1 MTIDFDQTVD
11 HYGVNSIKW
20 EFMVDDHGLKHW
32 NLTDP
37 DLGDQSVLPM
47 WIADM
52 DFLAAPPIV
61 EAVTRRAQRGVYGY
75 ASKTD
80 SYLSAVCSWMAR
92 RKAWAVEPDWI
103 LMMPGVV
110 TALHVIVR
118 HFTAPGDKVLI
129 QRPVYH
135 PFTFS
140 IENNQREISSSA
152 LLLTGDRYEMDFD
165 DLAEKAADPAVKLA
179 ILCSPHNPVGRV
191 WSREELSRY
200 AEICTENGVR
210 VIADELHSD
219 LIMPGRQ
226 FVSYGTL
233 DERFLKDVFVCTA
246 PSKTFSLAGL
256 QTSNIIV
263 PDAELRDELRIELR
277 ALGLWGTNPFGLVG
291 TEAAYNHGEPWL
303 AQVIDYIW
311 SNLEYLDNYLK
322 SHLQSMKL
330 IPIEGTYLAW
340 IDCRDLGLDGE
351 ALNSLMMD
359 DARVYVDGGHIFG
372 PEGEGFA
379 RMNVA
384 CRRQTLEQ
392 ALARIE
398 CAVNNRTSGPQVS
411 GTR

>member
-1 MTIDFDQTVD
+1 MTIDFDQAVD

-92 RKAWAVEPDWI
+92 RKAWTVEPDWI

-263 PDAELRDELRIELR
+263 PDTELREELRIELR

-291 TEAAYNHGEPWL
+291 TEAAYNHGESWL
-303 AQVIDYIW
+303 EQVIDYIW
-311 SNLEYLDNYLK
+311 GNLEYLDNYLK
-322 SHLQSMKL
+322 SRLPSMKL

-340 IDCRDLGLDGE
+340 VDCRDLGLGGE
-351 ALNSLMMD
+351 ALKRLFMD
-359 DARVYVDGGHIFG
+359 DARVYLDTGDIFG
-372 PEGEGFA
+372 PEGEGFV

-398 CAVNNRTSGPQVS
+398 RAVNDQMG
-411 GTR
+411 G

>member
-1 MTIDFDQTVD
+1 MTIDFEQEVD

-20 EFMVDDHGLKHW
+20 EFMVDDRELKHW
-32 NLTDP
+32 DLTDP
-37 DLGDQSVLPM
+37 DLGDQSILPM
-47 WIADM
+47 WVADM

-61 EAVTRRAQRGVYGY
+61 EAVTRRAQRGLYGY

-80 SYLSAVCSWMAR
+80 SYLSAVCGWMAR
-92 RKAWAVEPDWI
+92 RNAWAVDPEWI

-140 IENNQREISSSA
+140 IENNQREVASSA
-152 LLLTGDRYEMDFD
+152 LRLTGDRYEMDFD
-165 DLAEKAADPAVKLA
+165 DLAEKAADPAAKLA

-191 WSREELSRY
+191 WSREELTRY
-200 AEICTENGVR
+200 AEICSENGVR

-219 LIMPGRQ
+219 LIMPGGQ

-303 AQVIDYIW
+303 EQVIDYIW
-311 SNLEYLDNYLK
+311 GNLEYLDNYLK
-322 SHLQSMKL
+322 SRLSSMKL

-340 IDCRDLGLDGE
+340 IDCRGLGLDGA
-351 ALNSLMMD
+351 ALNRLMMD

-372 PEGEGFA
+372 PEGEGFV
-379 RMNVA
+379 RVNVA

-398 CAVNNRTSGPQVS
+398 RVVNDQIG
-411 GTR
+411 G

>member
-1 MTIDFDQTVD
+1 MTIDFEQEVD

-20 EFMVDDHGLKHW
+20 EFVVDDRELKHW
-32 NLTDP
+32 DLTDP

-47 WIADM
+47 WVADM
-52 DFLAAPPIV
+52 DFLAAPPII
-61 EAVTRRAQRGVYGY
+61 EAVTRRAQRGLYGY
-75 ASKTD
+75 ASKTN
-80 SYLSAVCSWMAR
+80 SYLSAVCNWMAR
-92 RKAWAVEPDWI
+92 RKAWTVDPEWI

-118 HFTAPGDKVLI
+118 HFTVPGDKVLI

-140 IENNQREISSSA
+140 IENNQREVASSS
-152 LLLTGDRYEMDFD
+152 LRLTGNRYEMDFD

-191 WSREELSRY
+191 WSREELTRY
-200 AEICTENGVR
+200 AQICTENGVR

-263 PDAELRDELRIELR
+263 PDAELRDELRLELR

-291 TEAAYNHGEPWL
+291 TEAAYNYGEPWL
-303 AQVIDYIW
+303 DQVIDYIW
-311 SNLEYLDNYLK
+311 GNLEYLDNYLQ
-322 SHLQSMKL
+322 SRLPSMKL
-330 IPIEGTYLAW
+330 TPIEGTYLAW
-340 IDCRDLGLDGE
+340 MDCRDLGLGGD
-351 ALNSLMMD
+351 ALKSLMMD
-359 DARVYVDGGHIFG
+359 DARVYLDTGDKFG
-372 PEGEGFA
+372 PEGEGYV

-384 CRRQTLEQ
+384 CRRQTLEL

-398 CAVNNRTSGPQVS
+398 RAVNNQVR
-411 GTR
+411 G

>member
-1 MTIDFDQTVD
+1 MTIDFEQEVD

-20 EFMVDDHGLKHW
+20 EFVVGDDGLQHW
-32 NLTDP
+32 DLTDP

-61 EAVTRRAQRGVYGY
+61 EAVTERAQRGLYGY

-80 SYLSAVCSWMAR
+80 SYLSAVCGWMAR
-92 RKAWAVEPDWI
+92 RKAWTVDPKWI

-140 IENNQREISSSA
+140 IENNQREITSSA
-152 LLLTGDRYEMDFD
+152 LQLVGDRYEMDFE

-191 WSREELSRY
+191 WSREELTRY
-200 AEICTENGVR
+200 AEICHTNGVR

-233 DERFLKDVFVCTA
+233 DEQFLKDVFVCTA

-263 PDAELRDELRIELR
+263 PNTELREELRIELR

-291 TEAAYNHGEPWL
+291 TEAAYNHGEAWL
-303 AQVIDYIW
+303 EQVID
-311 SNLEYLDNYLK
+311 
-322 SHLQSMKL
+322 
-330 IPIEGTYLAW
+330 
-340 IDCRDLGLDGE
+340 
-351 ALNSLMMD
+351 
-359 DARVYVDGGHIFG
+359 
-372 PEGEGFA
+372 
-379 RMNVA
+379 
-384 CRRQTLEQ
+384 
-392 ALARIE
+392 
-398 CAVNNRTSGPQVS
+398 
-411 GTR
+411 

>member
-1 MTIDFDQTVD
+1 VTIDFEQEVD

-20 EFMVDDHGLKHW
+20 EFMVDDRELKHW
-32 NLTDP
+32 DLTDP
-37 DLGDQSVLPM
+37 DLGDQSILPM
-47 WIADM
+47 WVADM

-61 EAVTRRAQRGVYGY
+61 EAVTRRAQRGLYGY

-80 SYLSAVCSWMAR
+80 SYLSAVCGWMAR
-92 RKAWAVEPDWI
+92 HKAWAVNPEWI

-140 IENNQREISSSA
+140 IENNQREVASSA
-152 LLLTGDRYEMDFD
+152 LRLTGDRYEMDFD
-165 DLAEKAADPAVKLA
+165 DLAEKAADPAAKLA

-191 WSREELSRY
+191 WSREELTRY
-200 AEICTENGVR
+200 AEICSENGVR

-219 LIMPGRQ
+219 LIMPGGQ

-303 AQVIDYIW
+303 EQVIDYIW
-311 SNLEYLDNYLK
+311 GNLEYLDNYLK
-322 SHLQSMKL
+322 SRLSSMKL

-340 IDCRDLGLDGE
+340 IDCRGLGLDGA
-351 ALNSLMMD
+351 ALNRLMMD

-372 PEGEGFA
+372 PEGEGFV
-379 RMNVA
+379 RINVA

-398 CAVNNRTSGPQVS
+398 RAVNDQIG
-411 GTR
+411 G

>member
-1 MTIDFDQTVD
+1 MTIDFEQEVD

-20 EFMVDDHGLKHW
+20 EFMVDDRELKHW
-32 NLTDP
+32 DLTDP
-37 DLGDQSVLPM
+37 DLGDQSILPM
-47 WIADM
+47 WVADM

-61 EAVTRRAQRGVYGY
+61 EAVTRRAQRGLYGY

-80 SYLSAVCSWMAR
+80 SYLSAVCGWMAR
-92 RKAWAVEPDWI
+92 RKAWAVDPEWI

-140 IENNQREISSSA
+140 IENNQREVASSA
-152 LLLTGDRYEMDFD
+152 LRLTGDRYEMDFD
-165 DLAEKAADPAVKLA
+165 DLAEKAADPAAKLA

-191 WSREELSRY
+191 WSREELTRY
-200 AEICTENGVR
+200 AEICSENGVR

-219 LIMPGRQ
+219 LIMPGGQ

-303 AQVIDYIW
+303 EQVIDYIW
-311 SNLEYLDNYLK
+311 GNLEYLDNYLK
-322 SHLQSMKL
+322 SRLSSMKL

-340 IDCRDLGLDGE
+340 IDCRGLGLDGA
-351 ALNSLMMD
+351 ALNRLMMD

-372 PEGEGFA
+372 PEGEGFV
-379 RMNVA
+379 RVNVA

-398 CAVNNRTSGPQVS
+398 RAVNDQIG
-411 GTR
+411 G

>member
-1 MTIDFDQTVD
+1 MTIDFEQEVD

-20 EFMVDDHGLKHW
+20 EFMVDDRGLKHW
-32 NLTDP
+32 DLTDP

-47 WIADM
+47 WVADM

-61 EAVTRRAQRGVYGY
+61 EAVTLRAQRGLYGY
-75 ASKTD
+75 ASTTD
-80 SYLSAVCSWMAR
+80 SYLSAVCGWMTR
-92 RKAWAVEPDWI
+92 RKAWAVDPEWI

-118 HFTAPGDKVLI
+118 HFTVPGDKVLI

-140 IENNQREISSSA
+140 IENNQREVVSSA
-152 LLLTGDRYEMDFD
+152 LRLTGDRYEMDFD
-165 DLAEKAADPAVKLA
+165 DLAEKAADPAAKLA

-191 WSREELSRY
+191 WSREELTRY
-200 AEICTENGVR
+200 AEICSANGVR

-219 LIMPGRQ
+219 LIMPGGQ

-303 AQVIDYIW
+303 EQVIDYLW
-311 SNLEYLDNYLK
+311 GNLEYLANYLK
-322 SHLQSMKL
+322 RRLPSIKL
-330 IPIEGTYLAW
+330 IPIEGT
-340 IDCRDLGLDGE
+340 
-351 ALNSLMMD
+351 
-359 DARVYVDGGHIFG
+359 
-372 PEGEGFA
+372 
-379 RMNVA
+379 
-384 CRRQTLEQ
+384 
-392 ALARIE
+392 
-398 CAVNNRTSGPQVS
+398 
-411 GTR
+411 

>member
-1 MTIDFDQTVD
+1 MTIDFEQEVD

-20 EFMVDDHGLKHW
+20 EFMVDDRELKHW
-32 NLTDP
+32 DLTDP

-47 WIADM
+47 WVADM

-61 EAVTRRAQRGVYGY
+61 EAVTRRAQRGLYGY

-80 SYLSAVCSWMAR
+80 SYLSAVCGWMAR
-92 RKAWAVEPDWI
+92 RNAWAVDPEWI

-140 IENNQREISSSA
+140 IENNQREVASSA
-152 LLLTGDRYEMDFD
+152 LRLTGDRYEMDFD
-165 DLAEKAADPAVKLA
+165 DLAEKAADPAAKLA

-191 WSREELSRY
+191 WSREELTRY
-200 AEICTENGVR
+200 AEICSENGVR

-219 LIMPGRQ
+219 LIMPGGQ

-303 AQVIDYIW
+303 EQVIDYIW
-311 SNLEYLDNYLK
+311 GNLEYLDNYLK
-322 SHLQSMKL
+322 SRLSSMKL

-340 IDCRDLGLDGE
+340 IDCRGLGLDGA
-351 ALNSLMMD
+351 ALNRLMMD

-372 PEGEGFA
+372 PEGEGFV
-379 RMNVA
+379 RINVA

-398 CAVNNRTSGPQVS
+398 RAVNDQIG
-411 GTR
+411 G

>member
-1 MTIDFDQTVD
+1 MTIDFEQEVD

-20 EFMVDDHGLKHW
+20 EFMVDDRELKHW
-32 NLTDP
+32 DLTDP
-37 DLGDQSVLPM
+37 DLGDRSILPM
-47 WIADM
+47 WVADM

-61 EAVTRRAQRGVYGY
+61 EAVTRRAQRGLYGY

-80 SYLSAVCSWMAR
+80 SYLSAVCGWMAR
-92 RKAWAVEPDWI
+92 HKAWAVNPEWI

-140 IENNQREISSSA
+140 IENNQREVASSA
-152 LLLTGDRYEMDFD
+152 LRLTGDRYEMDFD
-165 DLAEKAADPAVKLA
+165 DLAEKAADPAAKLA

-191 WSREELSRY
+191 WSREELTRY
-200 AEICTENGVR
+200 AEICSENGVR

-219 LIMPGRQ
+219 LIMPGGQ

-303 AQVIDYIW
+303 EQVIDYIW
-311 SNLEYLDNYLK
+311 GNLEYLDNYLK
-322 SHLQSMKL
+322 SRLSSMKL

-340 IDCRDLGLDGE
+340 IDCRGLGLDGA
-351 ALNSLMMD
+351 ALNRLMMD

-372 PEGEGFA
+372 PEGEGFV
-379 RMNVA
+379 RVNVA

-398 CAVNNRTSGPQVS
+398 RAVNDQIG
-411 GTR
+411 G

>member
-1 MTIDFDQTVD
+1 MTIDFEQEVD

-20 EFMVDDHGLKHW
+20 EFMVDDRELKHW
-32 NLTDP
+32 DLTDP
-37 DLGDQSVLPM
+37 DLGDQSILPM
-47 WIADM
+47 WVADM

-61 EAVTRRAQRGVYGY
+61 EAVTRRAQRGLYGY

-80 SYLSAVCSWMAR
+80 SYLSAVCGWMAR
-92 RKAWAVEPDWI
+92 RKAWAVDPEWI

-140 IENNQREISSSA
+140 IENNQREVASSA
-152 LLLTGDRYEMDFD
+152 LRLTGDRYEMDFD
-165 DLAEKAADPAVKLA
+165 DLAEKAADPAAKLA

-191 WSREELSRY
+191 WSREELTRY
-200 AEICTENGVR
+200 AEICSENGVR

-219 LIMPGRQ
+219 LIMPGGQ

-233 DERFLKDVFVCTA
+233 DEQFLKDVFVCTA

-303 AQVIDYIW
+303 EQVIDYIW
-311 SNLEYLDNYLK
+311 GNLEYLDNYLK
-322 SHLQSMKL
+322 SRLSSMKL

-340 IDCRDLGLDGE
+340 IDCRGLGLDGA
-351 ALNSLMMD
+351 ALNRLMMD

-372 PEGEGFA
+372 PEGEGFV
-379 RMNVA
+379 RVNVA

-398 CAVNNRTSGPQVS
+398 RAVNDQIG
-411 GTR
+411 G

>member
-1 MTIDFDQTVD
+1 MTIDFEQEVD

-20 EFMVDDHGLKHW
+20 EFMVDDRGLKHW
-32 NLTDP
+32 DLTDP

-47 WIADM
+47 WVADM

-61 EAVTRRAQRGVYGY
+61 EAVTRRAQRGLYGY

-80 SYLSAVCSWMAR
+80 SYLPAVCGWMAR
-92 RKAWAVEPDWI
+92 RKAWAVDPEWI

-118 HFTAPGDKVLI
+118 HFTEPGDKVLI

-140 IENNQREISSSA
+140 IENNQREVVSSA
-152 LLLTGDRYEMDFD
+152 LRLTGDRYEMDFD
-165 DLAEKAADPAVKLA
+165 DLAEKAADPAAKLA

-191 WSREELSRY
+191 WSREELTRY
-200 AEICTENGVR
+200 AEICSANGVR

-219 LIMPGRQ
+219 LIMPGGQ

-291 TEAAYNHGEPWL
+291 TEAAYNHGESWL
-303 AQVIDYIW
+303 EQVIDYIW
-311 SNLEYLDNYLK
+311 GNLEYLDNYLK
-322 SHLQSMKL
+322 SRLPSMKL

-340 IDCRDLGLDGE
+340 VDCRDLGLGGE
-351 ALNSLMMD
+351 ALKSLMMD
-359 DARVYVDGGHIFG
+359 DARVYLDSGHIFG
-372 PEGEGFA
+372 PEGEGFV

-398 CAVNNRTSGPQVS
+398 RAVNDQMG
-411 GTR
+411 G

>member
-1 MTIDFDQTVD
+1 MTIDFEQEVD

-20 EFMVDDHGLKHW
+20 EFVVDDRVLKHW
-32 NLTDP
+32 DLTDP
-37 DLGDQSVLPM
+37 DLGDRSVLPM
-47 WIADM
+47 WVADM
-52 DFLAAPPIV
+52 DFLAAPPII
-61 EAVTRRAQRGVYGY
+61 EAVTRRAQRGLYGY
-75 ASKTD
+75 ASETD
-80 SYLSAVCSWMAR
+80 SYLSAVCGWMAR
-92 RKAWAVEPDWI
+92 RKAWAVDPEWI

-140 IENNQREISSSA
+140 IENNQREVVSST
-152 LLLTGDRYEMDFD
+152 LHLTGDRYEMDFD

-191 WSREELSRY
+191 WNREELTRY
-200 AEICTENGVR
+200 AQICSENGVR
-210 VIADELHSD
+210 VVADELHSD

-263 PDAELRDELRIELR
+263 PDAELRDELRLELR

-303 AQVIDYIW
+303 EQVIDYIW
-311 SNLEYLDNYLK
+311 SNLQYLDKFLK
-322 SHLQSMKL
+322 SHLPSMKL

-340 IDCRDLGLDGE
+340 VDCRDLGLGGE
-351 ALNSLMMD
+351 ALKSLMMD
-359 DARVYVDGGHIFG
+359 DARVYLDTGHIFG
-372 PEGEGFA
+372 PEGEGFV

-398 CAVNNRTSGPQVS
+398 RAVNDQIG
-411 GTR
+411 G

>member
-1 MTIDFDQTVD
+1 MTIDFEQEVD

-20 EFMVDDHGLKHW
+20 EFVVDDRVLKHW
-32 NLTDP
+32 DLTDP
-37 DLGDQSVLPM
+37 DLGDRSVLPM
-47 WIADM
+47 WVADM
-52 DFLAAPPIV
+52 DFLAAPPII
-61 EAVTRRAQRGVYGY
+61 EAVTRRAQRGLYGY

-80 SYLSAVCSWMAR
+80 SYLSAVCNWMAR
-92 RKAWAVEPDWI
+92 RKAWTVDPEWI

-140 IENNQREISSSA
+140 IENNQREVVSST
-152 LLLTGDRYEMDFD
+152 LHLTGDRYEMDFD

-191 WSREELSRY
+191 WNREELTRY
-200 AEICTENGVR
+200 AQICSENGVR
-210 VIADELHSD
+210 VVADELHSD

-263 PDAELRDELRIELR
+263 PDAELRDELRLELR

-303 AQVIDYIW
+303 EQVIDYIW
-311 SNLEYLDNYLK
+311 SNFQYLDKFLK
-322 SHLQSMKL
+322 SHLPSMKL

-340 IDCRDLGLDGE
+340 VDCRDLGLGGE
-351 ALNSLMMD
+351 ALKSLMMD
-359 DARVYVDGGHIFG
+359 DARVYLDTGHIFG
-372 PEGEGFA
+372 PEGEGFV

-398 CAVNNRTSGPQVS
+398 RAVNDQIG
-411 GTR
+411 G

>member
-1 MTIDFDQTVD
+1 MAIDFEQEVD

-20 EFMVDDHGLKHW
+20 EFMVDDDGLKHW
-32 NLTDP
+32 DLTDP

-47 WIADM
+47 WVADM

-61 EAVTRRAQRGVYGY
+61 EAVTRRAQRGLYGY
-75 ASKTD
+75 AFKTD
-80 SYLSAVCSWMAR
+80 SYLSAVCNWMAR
-92 RKAWAVEPDWI
+92 RKAWTVDPESI

-140 IENNQREISSSA
+140 IENNQRVVESSA
-152 LLLTGDRYEMDFD
+152 LCLRGNRYEMDFD

-191 WSREELSRY
+191 WSRQELTRY

-233 DERFLKDVFVCTA
+233 GQQVLKDVFICTA

-303 AQVIDYIW
+303 DQVIDYIW
-311 SNLEYLDNYLK
+311 GNLEYLDNYLK
-322 SHLQSMKL
+322 SRLPFMKL

-340 IDCRDLGLDGE
+340 MDCRDLRLGGE
-351 ALNSLMMD
+351 ALKSLMMD
-359 DARVYVDGGHIFG
+359 DARVYLDTGDKFG
-372 PEGEGFA
+372 PEGEGFV

-384 CRRQTLEQ
+384 CRRQTLEE

-398 CAVNNRTSGPQVS
+398 RAVNNQIG
-411 GTR
+411 G

>member
-1 MTIDFDQTVD
+1 MTIDFEQEVD

-20 EFMVDDHGLKHW
+20 EFMVDDRELKHW
-32 NLTDP
+32 DLTDP
-37 DLGDQSVLPM
+37 DLGDRSILPM
-47 WIADM
+47 WVADM

-61 EAVTRRAQRGVYGY
+61 EAVTRRAQRGLYGY

-80 SYLSAVCSWMAR
+80 SYLSAVCGWMAR
-92 RKAWAVEPDWI
+92 HKAWAVNPEWI

-140 IENNQREISSSA
+140 IENNQREVASSA
-152 LLLTGDRYEMDFD
+152 LRLTGDRYEMDFD
-165 DLAEKAADPAVKLA
+165 DLAEKAADPAAKLA

-191 WSREELSRY
+191 WSREELTRY
-200 AEICTENGVR
+200 AEICSENGVR

-219 LIMPGRQ
+219 LIMPGGQ

-303 AQVIDYIW
+303 EQVIDYIW
-311 SNLEYLDNYLK
+311 GNLEYLDNYLK
-322 SHLQSMKL
+322 SRLSSMKL

-340 IDCRDLGLDGE
+340 IDCRGLGLDGA
-351 ALNSLMMD
+351 ALNRLMMD

-372 PEGEGFA
+372 PEGEGFV
-379 RMNVA
+379 RINVA

-398 CAVNNRTSGPQVS
+398 RAVNDQIG
-411 GTR
+411 G